1 MTVSI
6 TFNQLKESNS
16 CKLKVTTDYL
26 NEVLALSPIVNP
38 IHLTDEKCYAEINH
52 RSQNGGAAFH
62 IQAFDE
68 LEGAYCKSE
77 ESTSIIFIRV
87 SCRVSWRGFTNL
99 QVVIN
104 NRINI

>member
-1 MTVSI
+1 M
-6 TFNQLKESNS
+6 KA
-16 CKLKVTTDYL
+16 TTDYL

-38 IHLTDEKCYAEINH
+38 IHLTDEKCYAEINL

-62 IQAFDE
+62 IQACIEAFDE

-87 SCRVSWRGFTNL
+87 SCRVSWRGFINL
-99 QVVIN
+99 QLVIN